1 MNLLAITRLNR
12 DKVTSNV
19 PAPRGYRKIVERLT
33 FASESL
39 SLAQSHLVGLERLL
53 QLLQA
58 LRFCQPLCAMTTK
71 QYCTVETTY
80 RFIPC
85 DLSKMTKLNDTYNIV
100 LHLVLSSTN

>member
-39 SLAQSHLVGLERLL
+39 SLAQLHLVGLERLL

-80 RFIPC
+80 HVFHA
-85 DLSKMTKLNDTYNIV
+85 TY
-100 LHLVLSSTN
+100 LK